1 MKIGIV
7 LNSNDPETAWNA
19 CRFGLTAILDGHEPT
34 MFLIGI
40 GVEIEDIHSD
50 KFDAPSVLKDY
61 LENGGK
67 ILVCGSCLDVRGMK
81 NTVCDKKN
89 MMNDLVALVAESDRV
104 ITFG

>member
-40 GVEIEDIHSD
+40 GAED
-50 KFDAPSVLKDY
+50 
-61 LENGGK
+61 
-67 ILVCGSCLDVRGMK
+67 
-81 NTVCDKKN
+81 
-89 MMNDLVALVAESDRV
+89 
-104 ITFG
+104 